1 MSERDETREELIK
14 RHWKR
19 YGGHWPLDKIGP
31 VYNMPVRHKLDP
43 YFIEDVDL
51 VDVKPILN
59 KLSLNKLSFRFERGT
74 WRGRPGYRVTC
85 EDVVVEEGPL

>member
-31 VYNMPVRHKLDP
+31 VYNMPVRHKLYP
-43 YFIEDVDL
+43 YVSEDVDL
-51 VDVKPILN
+51 ATAGPVLD
-59 KLSLNKLSFRFERGT
+59 KLSFRFERGT
-74 WRGRPGYRVTC
+74 WKGRPGYRVTC